1 MAYDFLKDLV
11 KNIAPAIVGLGT
23 QLIINNQN
31 VQNIKG
37 QANSQQQ
44 ALDKQYQIALANQ
57 QTLALQNQANKPQV
71 TDSGG
76 SKVPLYIGLGLGGV
90 LVLGL
95 VVYAIRR

>member
-1 MAYDFLKDLV
+1 MAYDFLKDLI

-23 QLIINNQN
+23 QLVINNQN

-37 QANSQQQ
+37 QANAQQR
-44 ALDKQYQIALANQ
+44 ALDTQYQIALANQ
-57 QTLALQNQANKPQV
+57 QSLALQNKGNAPKV

-95 VVYAIRR
+95 VIYAIRR